1 MLYIY
6 AVQRALPQ
14 YRDFRIAGEI
24 VYPNRTVRVLQGGLP
39 ASFITDLGA
48 SCWPFLAAYASSM
61 MALLLT
67 GNSRD
72 ILDMAV
78 QRLRG
83 TRRDRSLGLGQTTR
97 PLVWAA
103 VPQEAPR

>member
-39 ASFITDLGA
+39 ASSSPTSARRAGR
-48 SCWPFLAAYASSM
+48 FLAAYASSM

-83 TRRDRSLGLGQTTR
+83 TRRDRSIGLGQTTR

>member
-48 SCWPFLAAYASSM
+48 SCWPFLGCLRQFHDGPAADRKFPGYTRYGGATP
-61 MALLLT
+61 T
-67 GNSRD
+67 GH
-72 ILDMAV
+72 
-78 QRLRG
+78 
-83 TRRDRSLGLGQTTR
+83 
-97 PLVWAA
+97 
-103 VPQEAPR
+103 AP